1 MRYDFIGC
9 IYAIYYIWCIRI
21 ISELRVE
28 PRNIVP
34 DTALR
39 CRGFLRYCRIFY
51 NVNTLQIY
59 DLSGLEAALYVRI
72 DMHEV
77 AK

>member
-1 MRYDFIGC
+1 MMVYAIQFIGY
-9 IYAIYYIWCIRI
+9 IYAIYYICCIRI

-59 DLSGLEAALYVRI
+59 DSSGLEAASVCPHR
-72 DMHEV
+72 H
-77 AK
+77 A